1 MNMNKIT
8 RAMSAVILVG
18 MTLPAAAAD
27 RSGWYLGAGGG
38 PARATIAEAEIKA
51 DLLASGYQT
60 SEFRFDDRDIGYKIF
75 AGYQMNNYFAFEG
88 GYFDLGEFNYQA
100 TTIPAGSQFGELTFR
115 GWNLDLVG
123 TLPLTERSSLF
134 ARVGAHKSTSDVN
147 FVGTGAVNILTPHYK
162 KRSTHY
168 KFGVGYEY
176 QFSPALALRLEAERY
191 RMDDAVGNRG
201 DIDLY
206 SLNMLYRFGS
216 TANYTPAPVVAKPVT
231 PKPVVTPVVVT
242 PVQGTAVEY
251 CSGLEIEFAIA
262 NNDIARVNSENLL
275 VLATF
280 MDAYPETT
288 ARIEGHTDNVGTEA
302 DNQKLSQ
309 QRAQSVV
316 DYLATEHRIAR
327 QRLTAIGYGEMHPVA
342 DNTTDAGKQANRRIH
357 AVINCASDIKGLQ
370 PLPARVTLAM
380 ELEFDTDS
388 AVVKTQ
394 YHDELE
400 TVANYLRVNPELTAT
415 LEGHTDNTSPATAQQ
430 VSRARAQSVADY
442 LVTKFGIAR
451 SRLSVEGFGS
461 TRRDTYNINAAQRQD
476 NRRVSIIIGYPE

>member
-1 MNMNKIT
+1 MNINKIT
-8 RAMSAVILVG
+8 CAISAVICVG

-38 PARATIAEAEIKA
+38 LARATIAEQEIKA

-75 AGYQMNNYFAFEG
+75 AGYQMNNYFALEG
-88 GYFDLGEFNYQA
+88 GYFDLGKFNYQA

-115 GWNLDLVG
+115 GWNIDLVG

-134 ARVGAHKSTSDVN
+134 ARIGAHESTADVD

-162 KRSTHY
+162 KRSNHY

-176 QFSPALALRLEAERY
+176 QFSSALALRLEAERY

-206 SLNMLYRFGS
+206 SLNILYRFGA
-216 TANYTPAPVVAKPVT
+216 TANYTSAPVSAPPVA
-231 PKPVVTPVVVT
+231 PKPVVTPVVA

-262 NNDIARVNSENLL
+262 NNDIARVNNENLL

-288 ARIEGHTDNVGTEA
+288 ARIEGHTDDVGEYA
-302 DNQKLSQ
+302 DNQRLSQ
-309 QRAQSVV
+309 QRAESVV
-316 DYLATEHRIAR
+316 DYLVSEHRISR
-327 QRLTAIGYGEMHPVA
+327 NRLTAVGYGEIRPIA
-342 DNTTDAGKQANRRIH
+342 DNATDAGKQSNRRIH
-357 AVINCASDIKGLQ
+357 AVINCATDIEGLQ

-388 AVVKTQ
+388 AVVKAQ

-415 LEGHTDNTSPATAQQ
+415 LEGHTDNTSPTTAQQ

-442 LVTKFGIAR
+442 LVNKFGIAR